1 MLKIKL
7 NKHHILLCSLAVSP
21 MVPVGGFILRLE
33 AIWVLH
39 AVQTAWSPE
48 PKYIWMLNE
57 AYSPQ
62 VSDVAGGQAEYT
74 AALMINVPCPYW
86 VERMREKWLS
96 SLDVETVIQGGV
108 LLHYFQRQLGLE
120 EGCVCWWWL
129 GAVKSLE
136 YFQNHLYAPTRPVW
150 WRDFSKWR
158 ITQCTGHDEGIPSC
172 PVLPV

>member
-21 MVPVGGFILRLE
+21 MVPVGGFILHLE